1 MTTCAKVSLLF
12 CLVAALVVALPAA
25 KALASPFVYITMKA
39 RVLQSPDDP
48 ENPANTRPFVTGY
61 LGVKPGDYVQYQLF
75 VTMATPPAHNSTGT
89 GTDLTSVVFA
99 MDGISSGKFI
109 LWEDPAAPI
118 QAGYEYYNSSV
129 TDPFKWDDQLPLA
142 QQQVASQFL
151 KWSLGVGASG
161 GTFPMD
167 PRNATGAYD
176 LRNFRYITQ
185 TTTPFFAGVAGT
197 YVVSGKGGG
206 TYNIPAE
213 ALLGYGR
220 MSIYDMGSG
229 GDSEMQMGYKKPPS
243 PWWPGNEVVPY
254 VGDPNESVLGAVIN
268 NWGTTVVS
276 AAKDADP
283 FTGFNTVT
291 LYKWLAPIIN
301 IGTQNVNDPS
311 MDYTVTGVSAGG
323 PHAQIASVQWDLDN
337 NGIYEKMT
345 TNLVLS
351 AADLAALG
359 GGVHTIGMRIT
370 STEGDSASGTGA
382 LNIIPEPA
390 TLALVGLGL
399 VSILR
404 RRRR

>member
-1 MTTCAKVSLLF
+1 
-12 CLVAALVVALPAA
+12 VAALVVALPAA
-25 KALASPFVYITMKA
+25 KALAGPFVYITMKA

-48 ENPANTRPFVTGY
+48 ENPANTRPFMTGY

-75 VTMATPPAHNSTGT
+75 LTMAAPPAHNTTGT
-89 GTDLTSVVFA
+89 GTDLTSVVFVR
-99 MDGISSGKFI
+99 DGISSGKFM

-129 TDPFKWDDQLPLA
+129 TVPFKWDNEMLPA

-161 GTFPMD
+161 GTFPLD

-185 TTTPFFAGVAGT
+185 TATPFFAGVAGT

-206 TYNIPAE
+206 TYIIPAE

-220 MSIYDMGSG
+220 MSVYAMGSG

-243 PWWPGNEVVPY
+243 PWWPGNEVDPY
-254 VGDPNESVLGAVIN
+254 VGDQNESVLGAVIN

-301 IGTQNVNDPS
+301 IGTQIVNDPS
-311 MDYTVTGVSAGG
+311 LPYTVTGVAVGG

-345 TNLVLS
+345 TNLILS
-351 AADLAALG
+351 AADMAAMG

-370 STEGDSASGTGA
+370 STEGDSGTGTGA

-390 TLALVGLGL
+390 TLALLGLGL
-399 VSILR
+399 VGILR